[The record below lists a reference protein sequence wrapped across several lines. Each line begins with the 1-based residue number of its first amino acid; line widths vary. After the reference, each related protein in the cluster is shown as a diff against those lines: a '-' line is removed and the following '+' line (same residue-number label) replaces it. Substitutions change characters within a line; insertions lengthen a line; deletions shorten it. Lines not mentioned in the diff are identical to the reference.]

1 MLDQLDA
8 LRWTALHSSNAL
20 DICIKMVKEIL
31 LLRQYAHTNIKI
43 IMATRNFELE
53 DDVRLRNWISEINSD
68 VKQMELKLFEPDQI
82 KPYVS
87 QFEDYDQLS
96 NEQQNILK
104 IPLWLGIYMDLANDL
119 GCAPKFTTKLDL
131 IKSFIDD
138 RFEQLTDSHGISTAN
153 SENFFNEVIN
163 LMNQA
168 NKLSVSS
175 TQLSIGSSE
184 IKKAMISV
192 GLLTEQN
199 REISFRHQAIHD
211 YAIGKSYIRK
221 VLVHLK
227 ISYMN

>member
-1 MLDQLDA
+1 
-8 LRWTALHSSNAL
+8 
-20 DICIKMVKEIL
+20 MVKEIL